1 MDKLCV
7 RGGNRL
13 DGTIRISGA
22 KNAVLPILAAS
33 LMPET
38 GRIRL
43 GGVPDLKD
51 VSVMCD
57 VLSSLGS
64 EVAREGEDVS
74 VQAGGLCS
82 GEAPYDLVSRMR
94 ASILVMGPLLGRLGR
109 ARVPLPGGCAIGTRP
124 LDLHLKGFHLLG
136 AEINLGRGYVEASA
150 PRLLGNTV
158 YLDYPSVGATEN
170 IMMAACYARGET
182 RIQNAAEEPE
192 IVDLACFIN
201 SMGGRV
207 EGAGT
212 DTIVIHGVDGLT
224 ASEYR
229 VIPDRIE
236 AGTYM
241 IAAAITGGRLT
252 LENVIPEHV
261 VSITAKLREL
271 GVVITWQDDCLVV
284 QGDGRTEAVDLKTL
298 PYPGFPTDMQP
309 QMMALLA
316 RSQGS
321 SVVTETVFENR
332 FMHVPELRRMGADIR
347 IDGRSAL
354 VQGVESLAGVP
365 VEASD
370 LRAGAALI
378 LAGLAADGVTEVY
391 GMHHVE
397 RGYADIIHKLR
408 GAGADIWRPD

>member
-1 MDKLCV
+1 MEHIFV
-7 RGGNRL
+7 RGGNQL
-13 DGTIRISGA
+13 SGAVKISGA

-33 LMPET
+33 LMASSGT
-38 GRIRL
+38 VRVTS
-43 GGVPDLKD
+43 VPDLID
-51 VSVMCD
+51 VSVMRE
-57 VLSSLGS
+57 VLASLGA
-64 EVAREGEDVS
+64 VVTHEGETMTIDAVHINGS
-74 VQAGGLCS
+74 D
-82 GEAPYDLVSRMR
+82 APYHLVSKMR
-94 ASILVMGPLLGRLGR
+94 ASVLVMGPLLGRTGK

-124 LDLHLKGFHLLG
+124 LDLHLKGFQLLG
-136 AEINLGRGYVEASA
+136 AEISVGKGYVEARA
-150 PRLLGNTV
+150 DRLMGSTI

-170 IMMAACYARGET
+170 IMMAACFAEGESK
-182 RIQNAAEEPE
+182 IQNAAEEPE

-207 EGAGT
+207 DGAGT
-212 DTIVIHGVDGLT
+212 DTITIHGVKHLGSSD
-224 ASEYR
+224 YR

-236 AGTYM
+236 AGTFM

-271 GVVITWQDDCLVV
+271 GVVITWEDDCLVV
-284 QGDGRTEAVDLKTL
+284 QGNSRPSAVDLKTL

-316 RSQGS
+316 RAEGNC
-321 SVVTETVFENR
+321 VITETVFENR

-354 VQGVESLAGVP
+354 VRGTENFSGVP

-378 LAGLAADGVTEVY
+378 ISALAAEGVTEVH
-391 GMHHVE
+391 GVHHVE
-397 RGYADIIHKLR
+397 RGYEDIVSKLR
-408 GAGADIWRPD
+408 SVGADIWRG